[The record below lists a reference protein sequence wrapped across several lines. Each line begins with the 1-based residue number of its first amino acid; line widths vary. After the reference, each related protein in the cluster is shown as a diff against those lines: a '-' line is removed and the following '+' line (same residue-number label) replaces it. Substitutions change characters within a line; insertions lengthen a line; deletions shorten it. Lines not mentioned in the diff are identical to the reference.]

1 MIKDN
6 KVKKTYIKEALENKN
21 YLSYRTDLML
31 LKILVSFAVFIATY
45 FIYLDHILS
54 ILLASLVFFVL
65 TLINKINIKK
75 KNEKGKNILIK
86 KVKEDYFSSKI
97 EEINQGDFELLIKLF
112 FRNEGYNN
120 IIKKGRSLYLAEKD
134 GYITCIKIF
143 KLYDGIEVE
152 KLDIR
157 SLLIFM
163 GNSNIRNGFLVTTTA
178 LSEDVVKLIEKFKDR
193 FEITIIGIEDMHSLA
208 DKYNMLPDESFYYKR
223 LKEEK
228 ILVKKDIKENVLNI
242 RKIYLYIAASV
253 FFYMSSVWM
262 PENKLVI
269 YISYFFIVLSIINII
284 YFSVIKYNLKKQNT
298 KVKNK

>member
-6 KVKKTYIKEALENKN
+6 KLKKTYIKEALENKN

-54 ILLASLVFFVL
+54 ILLASLVFFVF
-65 TLINKINIKK
+65 TLINKINVER

-152 KLDIR
+152 KIDIR
-157 SLLIFM
+157 SLLTFM
-163 GNSNIRNGFLVTTTA
+163 GNSNIRNGFLITTSD
-178 LSEDVVKLIEKFKDR
+178 LSEDAVKLIEKFNDR
-193 FEITIIGIEDMHSLA
+193 FEITIIDIEGMYSLA
-208 DKYNMLPDESFYYKR
+208 DKYNMLPEESFYYNK
-223 LKEEK
+223 LSEK
-228 ILVKKDIKENVLNI
+228 KIVIKNDFKENVLNI
-242 RKIYLYIAASV
+242 RKIYLYIAASI

-269 YISYFFIVLSIINII
+269 YISYFFIALSIFNIL
-284 YFSVIKYNLKKQNT
+284 YFYVIKYNMKKQNT

>member
-1 MIKDN
+1 
-6 KVKKTYIKEALENKN
+6 NKN

-54 ILLASLVFFVL
+54 ILLASLVFFVF
-65 TLINKINIKK
+65 TLINKINVER

-152 KLDIR
+152 KIDIR
-157 SLLIFM
+157 SLLTFM
-163 GNSNIRNGFLVTTTA
+163 GNSNIRNGFLITTSD
-178 LSEDVVKLIEKFKDR
+178 LSEDAVKLIEKFNDR
-193 FEITIIGIEDMHSLA
+193 FEITIIDIEGMYSLA
-208 DKYNMLPDESFYYKR
+208 DKYNMLPEESFYYNK
-223 LKEEK
+223 LSEK
-228 ILVKKDIKENVLNI
+228 KIVIKNDFKENVLNI
-242 RKIYLYIAASV
+242 RKIYLYIAASI

-269 YISYFFIVLSIINII
+269 YISYFFIALSIFNIL
-284 YFSVIKYNLKKQNT
+284 YFYVIKYNMKKQNT

>member
-31 LKILVSFAVFIATY
+31 LKILVSIVVFIVTY
-45 FIYLDHILS
+45 FIYLDIILS
-54 ILLASLVFFVL
+54 LLLASLVFFVF
-65 TLINKINIKK
+65 TLINKINVER
-75 KNEKGKNILIK
+75 KNEKGKNMLIK
-86 KVKEDYFSSKI
+86 KVKEEYFSSKI
-97 EEINQGDFELLIKLF
+97 EEINQSDFEILIKLF

-120 IIKKGRSLYLAEKD
+120 IIKKGRSLYLAEKE

-152 KLDIR
+152 KIDIR
-157 SLLIFM
+157 SLLTFM
-163 GNSNIRNGFLVTTTA
+163 GNSNIRNGFLITTSD
-178 LSEDVVKLIEKFKDR
+178 LSEDAVKLIEKFNDR
-193 FEITIIGIEDMHSLA
+193 FEITIIDIEGMYSLA
-208 DKYNMLPDESFYYKR
+208 DKYNMLPEESFYYNK
-223 LKEEK
+223 LSEK
-228 ILVKKDIKENVLNI
+228 KIVIKNDFKENVLNI
-242 RKIYLYIAASV
+242 RKIYLYIAASI

-269 YISYFFIVLSIINII
+269 YISYFFIALSIFNIL
-284 YFSVIKYNLKKQNT
+284 YFYVIKYNMKKQNT